1 MSVAVV
7 TGANGFVGGALTR
20 ELLNTG
26 YKVYAI
32 DRAGCTSNL
41 PTDNPACAFIPCD
54 MATVAELTRHI
65 PCGEVDLFFHLA
77 WAGVSDTSRGDAS
90 VQLRNAQWTVDALAV
105 AKALK
110 CRRFIC
116 AGSIVESEVLAAAY
130 TPGCRPG
137 LGYIYGGG
145 KVVAHTMCT
154 SLAATWGIDLV
165 WPVLINTYGVGERSQ
180 RMVVTAIRKCIA
192 GESPRFTAATQNYD
206 FVYIDDVA
214 RAFRLIAE
222 RGKPFHE
229 YVIGS
234 GHARPLK
241 DFLLEMKSAIAPD
254 LDFVFGDIP
263 FTGVNLPLEK
273 FDASATERDT
283 GFKATI
289 PFAEGC
295 RKTFNWMK
303 FQP

>member
-20 ELLNTG
+20 ELLNAG

-32 DRAGCTSNL
+32 DRAGCSSNL
-41 PTDNPACAFIPCD
+41 PMDNPACVFIPCD

-90 VQLRNAQWTVDALAV
+90 VQLCNAQWTVDALAV
-105 AKALK
+105 AKALG

-145 KVVAHTMCT
+145 KVVAHTMCM
-154 SLAATWGIDLV
+154 SLAAAWGIDLV

-206 FVYIDDVA
+206 FVYIDEVA

-234 GHARPLK
+234 GHAKPLK

-254 LDFVFGDIP
+254 LDFVFGDVP

-273 FDASATERDT
+273 FDASVTERDT

-289 PFAEGC
+289 SFAEGC